1 MLLRLWN
8 VCSVNW
14 EKNSYLTKTVKILFN
29 QNETVISIAKN
40 GWKLG
45 ITKLK
50 ATEREKL
57 LIHLH
62 SKFQSLGPPGKKMK
76 RHIRMYKVRITNCW
90 NKMQHTKDKSHLP
103 TIDRQ

>member
-14 EKNSYLTKTVKILFN
+14 EKNSYLPKIVKILFN
-29 QNETVISIAKN
+29 RNETVISIAKN

-50 ATEREKL
+50 ATEREAIDSLTLKI
-57 LIHLH
+57 LISRSAWKEDEETH
-62 SKFQSLGPPGKKMK
+62 QN
-76 RHIRMYKVRITNCW
+76 V
-90 NKMQHTKDKSHLP
+90 
-103 TIDRQ
+103 